1 MLDPYNS
8 SAMADRAQ
16 IENDVGEMWAQLA
29 WVRDYL

>member
-8 SAMADRAQ
+8 SAMADRVQ
-16 IENDVGEMWAQLA
+16 IENDVEEMWAQLA